1 MDDEGLTTGPDSAAG
16 RGSEVLGPMHPRPSG
31 KHVRLRQRAWRDPY
45 DGEPP
50 GWSVRRGSSCDD
62 GNRGCGNDDGCW
74 AGKCASRGCS
84 PLCLGDHP
92 GGRGVLFLRPGRPAG
107 RRKGRHRH
115 QAVTAELYPSDPMKG
130 KPAELWVIRCPQCAN
145 HTGVATRL
153 ASHSSSWPSR
163 TSCATARR
171 WLASTFHTVCTTP
184 HDLWK
189 TLWIS
194 LS

>member
-115 QAVTAELYPSDPMKG
+115 QTVTAELYPSDPMKG
-130 KPAELWVIRCPQCAN
+130 KPAEQWVLP
-145 HTGVATRL
+145 L
-153 ASHSSSWPSR
+153 S
-163 TSCATARR
+163 
-171 WLASTFHTVCTTP
+171 TVCKSHWCSDPPGEPSILVTP
-184 HDLWK
+184 ENFLHHG
-189 TLWIS
+189 TEMAS
-194 LS
+194 VNVPHGVHNPA